1 MPYPHK
7 RATNYTDA
15 AIFHFY
21 FSPTLLWR
29 SGIRAGERA
38 NEWVSECVSG
48 PAGRARSWFTSLPSR
63 TLGHNTLLLMIVARI
78 KLVTSQLETCTDGNF
93 WLLTGAAAPGPRQQ
107 HSCSVCTKM
116 TLRRDFIFFFKLL
129 SFTPCYEFKGGKN
142 KLKKKL

>member
-1 MPYPHK
+1 MPYPHNH
-7 RATNYTDA
+7 ATNYTDP

-21 FSPTLLWR
+21 FSPTR
-29 SGIRAGERA
+29 HASIRAGGRAGERA
-38 NEWVSECVSG
+38 SVCVSE

-93 WLLTGAAAPGPRQQ
+93 WLLTGAAALGPRRQ

-116 TLRRDFIFFFKLL
+116 TLRGDFF
-129 SFTPCYEFKGGKN
+129 SSPSTSNPPCYEFQGGNIHADKN
-142 KLKKKL
+142 